1 MSLRSPRGEFVRKA
15 LLALAPAVL
24 LLVAF
29 AGPATAS
36 SRQET
41 ILQDDR
47 LFGDGRFQI
56 EALDTARTLGTDTI
70 HSVITFNG
78 VAPGVRSKRKPRG
91 FNAADHKDYPDE
103 RWDRF
108 DRLVTEADR
117 RGIKILFS
125 PSTPVPRW
133 ASTCKVRRQTV
144 CGPKTAEYGKFFQ
157 AVVRRYNG
165 KQRDENQEKNILP
178 RVSRFSIA
186 NEPNLKGW
194 LVSKNRRKSTT
205 GLYRNMVYA
214 AQRGLAK
221 GGQRRAQLLFGEF
234 APLKSK
240 TFYEGVMC
248 IDSRGRRLR
257 GKAASRNG
265 CKSGRRIK
273 RMKVTGIAHHP
284 YARGGGSPFKRAKS
298 GDITL
303 RYISRLRKVF
313 ARGARHGAVK
323 RNLPI
328 YLTEF
333 GISSNPPARKFGLS
347 LANQA
352 REINRAEFAAYRN
365 RSIRSFAQFQLSD
378 DTNIPNFKTGLR
390 FGDNSPKPSFDAFR
404 MPLYPL
410 RKGNGVQVWGGVRP
424 GAGQPVAI
432 QVGSGSTFTTVKTVT
447 VNSAGYINT
456 TISRPSGSQ
465 RVRLLWNQNGIPRV
479 SRVAK
484 VESKP

>member
-29 AGPATAS
+29 AGPADAS

-47 LFGDGRFQI
+47 LFADGRFQI

-91 FNAADHKDYPDE
+91 FNAADHTDYPAE

-144 CGPKTAEYGKFFQ
+144 CGPKTSEYGKFFQ
-157 AVVRRYNG
+157 AVVRRYDG

-178 RVSRFSIA
+178 KVSRFSVA
-186 NEPNLKGW
+186 NEPNLKSW
-194 LVSKNRRKSTT
+194 LTSKNRRKATT
-205 GLYRNMVYA
+205 GLYRNMIYA

-240 TFYEGVMC
+240 PFYEGVLC

-257 GKAASRNG
+257 GKAAKRNS
-265 CKSGRRIK
+265 CKPGRRIK
-273 RMKVTGIAHHP
+273 RLKVTGIAHHP

-303 RYISRLRKVF
+303 RYIGRLRKVF
-313 ARGARHGAVK
+313 ARGARHRAVK

-328 YLTEF
+328 YITEF
-333 GISSNPPARKFGLS
+333 GISSKPPARKFGLS
-347 LANQA
+347 LSAQA
-352 REINRAEFAAYRN
+352 REINRSEYAMYRN
-365 RSIRSFAQFQLSD
+365 RSIRSYAQFQLSD

-390 FGDNSPKPSFDAFR
+390 FGDDDPKPSFDAFR

-410 RKGNGVQVWGGVRP
+410 RKGNRVQVWGGVRP

-432 QVGSGSTFTTVKTVT
+432 QTGSGNTFTTVKTVT

-456 TISRPSGSQ
+456 TIPRPSGNK
-465 RVRLLWNQNGIPRV
+465 RVRLLWNQNGLPRT

-484 VESKP
+484 VERRP